1 MTVAEIECLCISAAG
16 SPARSQCTLACKWT
30 YLAHEAPGWQ
40 REFFAA
46 VGLVSGVHY
55 KPKPEHFSM
64 IY

>member
-1 MTVAEIECLCISAAG
+1 MA
-16 SPARSQCTLACKWT
+16 TL
-30 YLAHEAPGWQ
+30 
-40 REFFAA
+40 FAA